1 MQTIVFEGQDR
12 IVLQE
17 KPIPSLDDGDVL
29 IQVDLCGVCASD
41 IAAINGEVTDYSP
54 PVVLGHEIAGVIV
67 ESRHPEVRVDQKV
80 TVNPLISC
88 GACDYCRVDLDKYL
102 VKDDKKNKINILRN
116 NLKVDKLSFAYNHNN
131 NVLNYIIRNCS

>member
-17 KPIPSLDDGDVL
+17 KPVPSLSDGDVL
-29 IQVDLCGVCASD
+29 IKVDLCGICASD

-67 ESRHPEVRVDQKV
+67 EK
-80 TVNPLISC
+80 TV
-88 GACDYCRVDLDKYL
+88 
-102 VKDDKKNKINILRN
+102 
-116 NLKVDKLSFAYNHNN
+116 
-131 NVLNYIIRNCS
+131 